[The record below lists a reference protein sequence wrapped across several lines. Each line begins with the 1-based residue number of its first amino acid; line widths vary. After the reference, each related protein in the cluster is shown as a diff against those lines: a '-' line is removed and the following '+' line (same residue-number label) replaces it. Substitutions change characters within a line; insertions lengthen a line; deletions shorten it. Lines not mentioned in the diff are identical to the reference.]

1 MTKKQVRN
9 VKKVMAMVENKK
21 FYGGDFDRE
30 YTSVVE
36 GPLFRSPFIPR
47 ESQFISSVTVN
58 PDGLCCFTFAT
69 LKSLGIEKCEP
80 EKEVFVKTYIERANT
95 YGCLLLPEHVAKRVK
110 GGEVIC

>member
-1 MTKKQVRN
+1 MTKKQIRN

-47 ESQFISSVTVN
+47 ESQFISSATVN
-58 PDGLCCFTFAT
+58 PDGLCCFKSDT
-69 LKSLGIEKCEP
+69 LRALGVTESKP
-80 EKEVFVKTYIERANT
+80 EKEVCVNVNYCDIRGT
-95 YGCLLLPEHVAKRVK
+95 LVVPEHVAKYLK
-110 GGEVIC
+110 SI